1 MNWNRTL
8 RRGGGRKTAG
18 NDNSTSYKKALAA
31 ALLLM
36 GWGASC
42 NFIYADVTVSDS
54 KYNNMVTK
62 TDIGGNGTRYDI
74 NNQWTNKGNALNRF
88 DKFDIGQPDI
98 ANLHMGDA
106 NRQINVVQNKINIDG
121 VVNALKNG
129 KIGGDVYFLSSKG
142 IAVGATG
149 VINVGRLSLGTNT
162 TQGYLEAL
170 TGNTGTMSAGQLAG
184 NVFTDGNITVAGKIN
199 AIGDITIGAA
209 GKADIQSSAVL
220 QTGAVFDAL
229 PSNMNQLTADQMRA
243 QIVNLS
249 GIEQASAAVSD
260 ASGNITIYSPSAGA
274 FSGKAAT
281 RGGDFTLAA
290 GNGDQLSD
298 VTIPKEVS
306 ISITDAYVDTDSLK
320 DGAESGDITVS
331 ARNVPVT
338 KVSVMPDNTASVSV
352 KGSTLHAGDESGS
365 LAGNVDISAESQVD
379 LKAWNF
385 GGATASV
392 TMDKSSDVRNTI
404 TGDNVSV
411 SAVSTASSSIGS
423 LYGQI
428 SESFPGDVEVPE
440 SVWTTAFGTT
450 PLAGVAQEIDTLRG
464 IASVAKIS
472 SQAEVNLSGTDL
484 IAQGGKK
491 IPAGTAEDKIPDLPH
506 GTIAITS
513 HAVSEI
519 SSDTETA
526 GDVGFSYGQSDLS
539 SHVNIKDSTTYS
551 QSDTKVNAK
560 GENLVE
566 VAVEQAG
573 ERANQKKDLM
583 SAINVSVALANSD
596 VGLSVDKDSTMTSGG
611 NVDMDAE
618 AIRTLSSSAS
628 ALSGQELLGIGLSFA
643 KSDTA
648 AEAAVAGTVYAAGDV
663 SVDAVNRISK
673 EREKDGT
680 EKDKGDWTADSS
692 SAASLSEVRKQRPA
706 RNPPHGQNNSN
717 IFKSILGAFTGTGG
731 RGGQTASSFNNK
743 WGLNSATAVLLTDNT
758 SKASL
763 TGKVRGAE
771 AGVDGLYKGS
781 DSLGAGS
788 LAVTAQNTAKTSI
801 TAGVYQDFVFG
812 KKGGTSTNAT
822 RKENGVALAL
832 NVALLDENAEAYVG
846 GDVKTKGDVKI
857 EAETIRPQNEEFNP
871 FEGETAQKTAMATVN
886 TIFDMLNGEGNDYL
900 SSLVDSW
907 SQASGV
913 GDKMN
918 GAGSISVM
926 DYGDTA
932 KAYAAEGAKI
942 DAGGNAEIHA
952 ENDVTTIN
960 FSGQIRDPVK
970 GSSQGYT
977 EPAFWKKF
985 TTHFQNPLQEGT
997 SVIGGAAQA
1006 VILSNAAEAYVAQGA
1021 SVKSGKDTN
1030 VTAENRA
1037 WNLNMAAAGGNGQ
1050 DLAIDGTVNVNQISN
1065 SAKAYIAGIAEG
1077 QNVNVTARDNSSN
1090 INIGGAVA
1098 LSGGTSVGATI
1109 AYNDVVR
1116 DTEAYVSGKVTA
1128 EGGAE
1133 IAAENKGDIIAI
1145 SAAGSV
1151 TYDKKNTNALNS
1163 GSNGAN
1169 PTNPTAGQ
1177 SSGMQGLAQQLLNMG
1192 GTNRTIQTGSS
1203 IASSVGGQNAQMQQA
1218 KDGFALAAGV
1228 GVNFIEDS
1236 ARAYAAGTAETPV
1249 SITADYLT
1257 IDAKNNS
1264 RMNVGSGTLA
1274 LDLKQ
1279 QNNGGGTAIA
1289 GSFLY
1294 NDITAVTEAYGKDA
1308 ELTLSGREKDEKG
1321 QETDESLSIRA
1332 DNTDEILNIAASGSG
1347 TRNGKA
1353 AIAGQVSLNGLN
1365 NTTKAYA
1372 ENTTVHADE
1381 KATVS
1386 AIDAAKIGSY
1396 TGAAS
1401 FAMGDNA
1408 KAAVGASV
1416 GVNLIENTTEAYG
1429 KELSLAGTSGGQ
1441 GGDADIRAEEKVD
1454 LISIVASGAVNTGNS
1469 SGLTGSGSASGSKIT
1484 TKTSAYLDTAQNVSA
1499 GDVSVRALN
1508 QSGVTQGVGSLSL
1521 ATGQSNSV
1529 GAAVAVMVGDHT
1541 VGAYVKGD
1549 GKKENTITA
1558 DSLKVSA
1565 DNLYNNSAKKPAGE
1579 ETNDDPSNKTVAVG
1593 GAVSQGKVGAE
1604 GSVTVNVLKQTTD
1617 AYLGSGSYH
1626 VAGDTS
1632 VTAETKAKLFGLAG
1646 SVAASKGT
1654 GIGAAVDTQV
1664 YDGHTYAGI
1673 QDGAHLAMKGG
1684 ALTVEADSAEDLL
1697 SIGATL
1703 AGGTQVAGAGAAG
1716 AHSIETDTKAYIGN
1730 TEDKDIQDGR
1740 GVVITGAGQADVH
1753 AKDATTLDTWAG
1765 AGAGSNGQAGVGLT
1779 AAVEVV
1785 NKTVQA
1791 YVGNH
1796 ASLTGTGLS
1805 VKAENTSSST
1815 TAAIGLGVAT
1825 GQAGFAGAASETFV
1839 DHTTK
1844 AFVGKNASVTISG
1857 ADNRGTEIEAVSS
1870 FKQGSGAG
1878 SAGIGAGQVG
1888 VGLGNATVSLH
1899 ADTEAYAGDG
1909 AKIIGGEKVAITAS
1923 HTTDVTYATVALGV
1937 GGTAGFSGAVGVN
1950 VYDTKTYAYAGDGA
1964 ELSAEGEEGIAIEAS
1979 DTTAIDGGNG
1989 GAAAGL
1995 KGGAGAVVSVMNIT
2009 KDTEAYAGTQ
2019 AKLDSKGKVSLKA
2032 DASENLTNVSIQA
2045 AGGLYAGLAGAVNV
2059 TNIDAVTKAFTDTGA
2074 QINQKEGY
2082 QDGGDITVHAGHE
2095 IEKLLS
2101 SATGGAFGAGAI
2113 GAAVDVANIRTQ
2125 TNAYLGDSNTV
2136 HTKGALKVEAG
2147 DNLHG
2152 IESYAVAAAVG
2163 GVGLSGSISVYNFG
2177 GQLSDKDA
2185 ALLSGKVSEE
2195 DGNTTIDKWAAS
2207 EANKSEVKG
2216 ALTESF
2222 ETYGIDQGRD
2232 ILEKLDTEYSADAP
2246 AGTAGEKGT
2255 LARIGKGTTVD
2266 ADSVSVKADD
2276 TLSMKT
2282 GMGNLSEGGVGAAGA
2297 TVSVVN
2303 TDTQTKALV
2312 DDGAK
2317 VTTAGALDVAARAVH
2332 TMENTMVGASVSTGI
2347 SVQGTVQT
2355 WNDTSNVYALIGD
2368 TQGITAGSVSVAA
2381 DNDRKLTST
2390 VTGASVGMAAVN
2402 GAVVNASIGGTSEAG
2417 IGSEDGEGTYT
2428 GEVKADGDI
2437 SITSSADTDLSAKA
2451 IGAAA
2456 GLFSGTGTGVTL
2468 SSDVDTK
2475 SFVGK
2480 GEKLS
2485 AAKDMTITARNTP
2498 KLNAQAVS
2506 AGAGLAGVGVTVA
2519 SVTSRDDASVS
2530 ISDGAGLAAGEAARI
2545 QAETAR
2551 PEEGYN
2557 AFAQTKAGAGGVIG
2571 AGAVSDTTVTM
2582 TNKTNASIGNHVTI
2596 SAGTLQVTASHN
2608 DRADLQSDAVAA
2620 GGYSGSGADTDL
2632 TVDSAVNVS
2641 IGDGTSVTTT
2651 KETSILADNVSTK
2664 DYGKDNKNVLSAGAA
2679 VISGNGIVN
2688 NTSFTHTTGVAV
2700 GDVSFQAAASGLTDE
2715 EKKAGKTIHDK
2726 NAISIDAH
2734 SRITSYDNLNLST
2747 GTTVGAA
2754 HIVNNTKANVT
2765 TTVNVASGAD
2775 FKAGDTK
2782 EANTFYEKEEYAA
2795 GASHTGKTASYSG
2808 GSIGIGTRN
2817 DADLLSETVVDV
2829 FGAAGYA
2836 GSENNVTYTG
2846 TAKTTFDGKAE
2857 TALGDIRTAAGRD
2870 SSGAAGSITARANG
2884 DILNATA
2891 IPISVNK
2898 DPTAKITSDADLQI
2912 GKDAS
2917 IRSDRDIY
2925 LQSTGG
2931 NTYASGYGEVKD
2943 WVNAVGE
2950 AFGAEGSKVGKSQV
2964 LGDANAKIEGT
2975 AETGIHRNLSI
2986 TIWGE
2991 PEKDSDG
2998 HLTGKWITYVKRNGQ
3013 ISYTIGET
3021 VPVGADLF
3029 QRLDELQNLKG
3040 DPAAMAAYEMERNF
3054 IEAKLVEQGLGYYT
3068 QGGQFVRMPSDDM
3081 SELQSVKD
3089 SLKQYEGDLAKY
3101 ETAQEEAAA
3110 QQGALETL
3118 GNAYKDWKDASNAL
3132 AGAETAYNTAS
3143 TAKDNAESALT
3154 AASNA
3159 KDTAYSSVKAA
3170 AEAAGIDVDAYMA
3183 ANASEQIVVAYNA
3196 AVTDYNEANTAFSE
3210 ATAAFAAANSA
3221 YEKAGA
3227 AVDTAK
3233 TGYQNKA
3240 QSYNTAYKT
3249 SYTEDPSKLDTT
3261 VIKNEWDALVSEQS
3275 IYGSAVE
3282 GITYQKNQV
3291 AATDAFVQNGG
3302 TEQNGHF
3309 YLNGQE
3315 VTKYTYDGEEY
3326 SLLHTV
3332 AYQRLTHNLYIG
3344 DITAQLG
3351 DIHLEADTVSGAGTL
3366 KAGGDASVTITNS
3379 SPHNLIVGNVNVVGK
3394 GGTTAAGLGG
3404 MIFYNNSALQGSAG
3418 DVKASISSIN
3428 KDKTASFTGGVET
3441 RNTTDKPQVTIEST
3455 FRPTENKDYMVGGEP
3470 VFAAPTLRTTGIVYN
3485 PRGGL
3490 TVTSASGDVY
3500 NDGTF
3505 YTGTVDVAAAN
3516 GDYIQSFSPEADKGM
3531 TNIGGT
3537 PIDDSGNVQNTVGSG
3552 ILANGNIFISARYVN
3567 INSKIQS
3574 GLADWNVT
3582 IPKDY
3587 VLYYRDGEGKAVEVT
3602 EAKAK
3607 EMTGT
3612 TIYVGVKSGKDIV
3625 SAVSNES
3632 GNDAKTNYLTYDAAN
3647 DRFALSGIE
3656 VNGGRVSIVGTILN
3670 TSKDGKGQIQAL
3682 DGYGAIQVENLSGK
3696 DLELVN
3702 LSTGSGVEGQ
3712 IQITDLDWKNGGR
3725 KARTTTYTRENGKV
3739 KAEVET
3745 FSYDKNGNL
3754 TDSTK
3759 SGAAADKYDTTA
3771 GQWYSYQTGTDSSVT
3786 KTYEYHGTR
3795 ADWWGIENEQP
3806 TLQELLNIGGKQTG
3820 YEPGTPTVLN
3830 GGAYVSGS
3838 NVVENAETGKT
3849 QTGDNGYWTKSEVTF
3864 DKAGSTPVEK
3874 WDIRSKRLWYILGLA
3889 KKWDVKLEQTTEHT
3903 TIKQTSVKADYDIGI
3918 GFIGSDAGGTLSVK
3932 GNNQNVY
3939 VGGNVSNAAGTTTI
3953 SGNNIVQN
3961 GGLITTGSLVLNAS
3975 GNAGT
3980 AGSAIETNASHVSGK
3995 AGGDFAVSVADHGI
4009 TLGGITAGGTAAIT
4023 TAGGITQDKD
4033 ALLTGKRVELTA
4045 ENGAITGANS
4055 AALQVSVT
4063 GQEYAKDTGLK
4074 ASAYGNI
4081 SIENTSGDL
4090 YLDSVTSEAGDVTLT
4105 TNGSFVD
4112 NNFTDTEDEDAK
4124 AKLLGWANKA
4134 VLENS
4139 ENTITKQ
4146 KDMLVYKV
4154 EEKYSRYN
4162 ALKANVKDGKYTL
4175 SDAERDTLTKSGV
4188 DADAYIAERQAE
4200 YDGLKAAGVDTW
4212 TAETVKA
4219 YTDNIRAS
4227 KDTIY
4232 GNASLTKDALAGDTF
4247 LTKDE
4252 KASIL
4257 VGSAKSAKDLLVT
4270 FAPGGI
4276 KEGITD
4282 TNTTIKQVPHV
4293 SGRNVSLI
4301 AKGNAKQEDGSGSI
4315 GKKTEGMPIDLS
4327 AGNLEHL
4334 TSAELLALASAER
4347 GDFQVNGDTV
4357 IVSSVSSIAADA
4369 AGKITARAEKG
4380 GLYLVTENGYNAG
4393 SELFADD
4400 ELRLKA
4406 SGDITGITVGSN
4418 DQIVL
4423 ESGEGKI
4430 SDVTISEG
4438 TGVLTARAQDGVSLT
4453 KDSGDLVIHTVYA
4466 SEGDVSLT
4474 VADGAS
4480 IYGEGGHDAD
4490 DESGE
4495 KVQGTTF
4502 INIQGENVTISAKD
4516 GKVANLGTNGTEDG
4530 EGNYNSLGIKVT
4542 GTPASETEEA
4552 VPGKFIADASGY
4564 GDVTFFGDIADGTNV
4579 SANTLNVT
4587 SRGTIAGGTF
4597 TAAGALSVHNA
4608 AEHTASQA
4616 PKGTITGGTFIGQS
4630 ASITNES
4637 VQTANEAGLTT
4648 GGITGGAFTANGT
4661 GENDSLTIHN
4671 AGTIAG
4677 GSFNGKALTDVSNTG
4692 TIDGGTYSGAS
4703 VSVTNAGTLSAADI
4717 TAASGSLTF
4726 TDTEEAKTGGEE
4738 GKEVNLTADKGDVTI
4753 TAQGTF
4759 DVTTVTS
4766 AGRTALE
4773 SGKSASIGTLAAGS
4787 AVLTTTGEDS
4797 SLTVNTSHV
4806 ANGYTVDAKG
4816 DVKLDKVISGETSIT
4831 AGGNVT
4837 NDSLTAGGDVTIT
4850 AGGTLTA
4857 NTVTVEGHSVQTESA
4872 GGTTIG
4878 SLTAGSASLTT
4889 TGEDSDLKVN
4899 LSKVAGEL
4907 AAKAAGAAD
4916 LHTVTAGKTTITAG
4930 GNVTNDTIDASGD
4943 VTINAGGT
4951 VDTNTVTAEGHHVQ
4965 TESAGSST
4973 IGTLTAGSSSLT
4985 TTGAN
4990 SGLTVNTSR
4999 IAGDLAAKAAGSA
5012 VLTNVEAGKTT
5023 IEAGGDIS
5031 NDSLTATGDV
5041 TITSTG
5047 GSVGSNQ
5054 LNAGAN
5060 NITINSEID
5069 TNVSELTGGETSI
5082 TAGGSVSN
5090 ETLTANGDVT
5100 ITAETGSITSG
5111 TLSGGDNNVTLKSG
5125 ASTNVTTL
5133 TGGTTS
5139 IIAGGNVT
5147 NDMLNASGAVEITS
5161 TGGSVGSN
5169 TLDAG
5174 ANSVTISSGTNT
5186 NVSELT
5192 GGETSI
5198 TASGDISNDSLT
5210 AAGDVTINAGGTLT
5224 ANAVTAEG
5232 HSVQTESAGGTTIG
5246 GLTAGSASLTT
5257 TGEGSGLNVTTTN
5270 VTGDLTANI
5279 AGAADLHTVTAGKTT
5294 ITAGGNVTNTTLNA
5308 GETSITA
5315 GGSVESGTLTTTGD
5329 LTVKADEAIKAN
5341 TIKSEDQKVILGAGT
5356 NVTVNTLTGGTAEVT
5371 AVKGDISLIHS
5382 TVTDLLKLGAG
5393 ANVTLTESVSKILG
5407 VNAGK
5412 NITGKADEEGKVTI
5426 TSGDI
5431 TMNAGENIHLTTEDH
5446 VNKLSGVD
5454 LTGKPLPVTGSGSAG
5469 SLITGSAEGHTF
5481 GGASGSASLTSN
5493 TGKVTLTAGDTVEA
5507 DNIHLDT
5514 AGGTGTPQT
5523 GGTAELHL
5531 NGNVIGVDNVSG
5543 TGETEKIHITVNGG
5557 ADQKPAY
5564 HAGIHSGNP
5573 DVETIVTGSQIQ
5585 HLDLTGKD
5593 KVGVT
5598 NTQLSGD
5605 SVIATD
5611 TVRTEIEKNGNT
5623 AAAEHIG
5630 SLFLSGTNIETGE
5643 LFTDIKNGI
5652 TINGVR
5658 FPYTASSVMARAL
5671 YGDQY
5676 LGRDGRKK
5684 EEKELAA
5691 KGGEILFAE
5700 VSQDEQYHA
5709 VTL

>member
-18 NDNSTSYKKALAA
+18 NDNSTSYRKALAA

-54 KYNNMVTK
+54 KYNNTVTK
-62 TDIGGNGTRYDI
+62 TDIGSNGTRYDI
-74 NNQWTNKGNALNRF
+74 HNQWTNKGNALNRF
-88 DKFDIGQPDI
+88 DKFDIGRPDI

-142 IAVGATG
+142 IAVGKTG
-149 VINVGRLSLGTNT
+149 VINVGRLSLGTNV
-162 TQGYLEAL
+162 TQGYLDML
-170 TGNTGTMSAGQLAG
+170 TGDTGTLSAGQLAG
-184 NVFTDGNITVAGKIN
+184 NVFTNGNITVAGKIN
-199 AIGDITIGAA
+199 ATGDITIGAA

-220 QTGAVFDAL
+220 NTGAVFTAL
-229 PSNMNQLTADQMRA
+229 PANMNQLTADQMRGK
-243 QIVNLS
+243 IVNLS
-249 GIEQASAAVSD
+249 GIEQATAAVSD
-260 ASGNITIYSPSAGA
+260 ASGNITIYSPGA
-274 FSGKAAT
+274 VKFSGQAAT

-320 DGAESGDITVS
+320 DKAKSGDINVS

-338 KVSVMPDNTASVSV
+338 KVSVLPDNTASVSV
-352 KGSTLHAGDESGS
+352 KGSTLHAGDRNGS

-385 GGATASV
+385 GGAAASV
-392 TMDKSSDVRNTI
+392 TMEKNGDKRNTI

-428 SESFPGDVEVPE
+428 SEALPGDVEVPE

-472 SQAEVNLSGTDL
+472 SKAEVDLSGTDL

-1549 GKKENTITA
+1549 GKKENTIA
-1558 DSLKVSA
+1558 VDSLAVSA
-1565 DNLYNNSAKKPAGE
+1565 ENLYNNSAKKPAGE

-1740 GVVITGAGQADVH
+1740 GVVITGAGQTDVH
-1753 AKDATTLDTWAG
+1753 AKDSTTLDTWAG

-1791 YVGNH
+1791 YVGNG

-1805 VKAENTSSST
+1805 VKAENTSEST
-1815 TAAIGLGVAT
+1815 TAAFGLGAAT

-1844 AFVGKNASVTISG
+1844 AFVGKNASVTIG
-1857 ADNRGTEIEAVSS
+1857 GTDNSGTEIEAVSS

-1909 AKIIGGEKVAITAS
+1909 ARIIGGEKAVIAAS

-1950 VYDTKTYAYAGDGA
+1950 VYDTKTHAYAGAGA
-1964 ELSAEGEEGIAIEAS
+1964 ELSADGKEGISIEAS
-1979 DTTAIDGGNG
+1979 DSTHIEGGNG
-1989 GAAAGL
+1989 GAGAGA
-1995 KGGAGAVVSVMNIT
+1995 KGGAGASVSVMNIT

-2045 AGGLYAGLAGAVNV
+2045 AGGMYAGLAGAVNV

-2113 GAAVDVANIRTQ
+2113 GAAVDVANVRTQ

-2147 DNLHG
+2147 DNLHA

-2177 GQLSDKDA
+2177 SQLSDEDA

-2195 DGNTTIDKWAAS
+2195 GGNTTIDKWAAS

-2266 ADSVSVKADD
+2266 AGSVSVKADD

-2303 TDTQTKALV
+2303 TDTQTKAFV

-2317 VTTAGALDVAARAVH
+2317 ITAERALDVAARAAH

-2368 TQGITAGSVSVAA
+2368 TRGITAGSVSVAA
-2381 DNDRKLTST
+2381 DNDRTFTST

-2417 IGSEDGEGTYT
+2417 VGREDGEGTYT

-2485 AAKDMTITARNTP
+2485 AAKDLTITARNTP
-2498 KLNAQAVS
+2498 KMSAQAVS
-2506 AGAGLAGVGVTVA
+2506 AGAGLAGIGVTVA
-2519 SVTSRDDASVS
+2519 NVTSKDDASVS

-2734 SRITSYDNLNLST
+2734 SSITSYDNLNLST

-2765 TTVNVASGAD
+2765 TTVTVAPGAD
-2775 FKAGDTK
+2775 FKAGDTE
-2782 EANTFYEKEEYAA
+2782 EANTFYDKEEYAA
-2795 GASHTGKTASYSG
+2795 GASHTGKNASYSG
-2808 GSIGIGTRN
+2808 GSIGIGTKN

-2836 GSENNVTYTG
+2836 GSENNVTYNG
-2846 TAKTTFDGKAE
+2846 MAKTAFDGKAE

-2964 LGDANAKIEGT
+2964 LGDANAKIEGK

-2986 TIWGE
+2986 AIWGE
-2991 PEKDSDG
+2991 PEKDSKG

-3040 DPAAMAAYEMERNF
+3040 DPAAMASYESERNF

-3068 QGGQFVRMPSDDM
+3068 QGGQFVRMPSDDT
-3081 SELQSVKD
+3081 SELESVKG
-3089 SLKQYEGDLAKY
+3089 SLTQYEGDLTKY
-3101 ETAQEEAAA
+3101 ETAQREAAA

-3132 AGAETAYNTAS
+3132 AGAETSYNDAS
-3143 TAKDNAESALT
+3143 TAKTNAENALT

-3159 KDTAYSSVKAA
+3159 KDTAYSSVTAA
-3170 AEAAGIDVDAYMA
+3170 AEAAGYTNVSDYME
-3183 ANASEQIVVAYNA
+3183 ANASEQVVLDYNA
-3196 AVTDYNEANTAFSE
+3196 AVTSYTEANSSFAAANTAF
-3210 ATAAFAAANSA
+3210 
-3221 YEKAGA
+3221 
-3227 AVDTAK
+3227 DTASGKYQEAQSAAK
-3233 TGYQNKA
+3233 TAKDSYQSKVN
-3240 QSYNTAYKT
+3240 SYNT
-3249 SYTEDPSKLDTT
+3249 SYETKYAEDPSSFDTT
-3261 VIKNEWDALVSEQS
+3261 VIQAEWDALVSEQS
-3275 IYGSAVE
+3275 IYGSAIE

-3291 AATDAFVQNGG
+3291 AATEDFQKKAGFV
-3302 TEQNGHF
+3302 EENGHF
-3309 YLNGQE
+3309 Y
-3315 VTKYTYDGEEY
+3315 VTIDGKKTEWTEKDKDGKDVTGYYTYNGVQY

-3332 AYQRLTHNLYIG
+3332 VYQRLTHNLTIG

-3351 DIHLEADTVSGAGTL
+3351 DIHLEADTVSGAGSL
-3366 KAGGDASVTITNS
+3366 AAGGDAKVTISNN
-3379 SPHNLIVGNVNVVGK
+3379 SPHNLIVGNVTVSGK
-3394 GGTTAAGLGG
+3394 GGTTAAGQGG
-3404 MIFYNNSALQGSAG
+3404 MIFYNGSALQGSAA
-3418 DVKASISSIN
+3418 DVKAGIYAAN
-3428 KDKTASFTGGVET
+3428 KDKTASFTGSVET
-3441 RNTTDKPQVTIEST
+3441 RNTTDKPQVTIESN
-3455 FRPTENKDYMVGGEP
+3455 FRPTAEAEYMVGGEP
-3470 VFAAPTLRTTGIVYN
+3470 VFAAPSLTIGGYVYN
-3485 PRGGL
+3485 PRGGV
-3490 TVTSASGDVY
+3490 TVKSASGDVY
-3500 NDGTF
+3500 NKGRIE
-3505 YTGTVDVAAAN
+3505 GGIVDVAVAS
-3516 GDYIQSFSPEADKGM
+3516 GDYIQSYSPDADKGM

-3537 PIDDSGNVQNTVGSG
+3537 PIDDSGNVQTEVGSG
-3552 ILANGNIFISARYVN
+3552 ILANGNVFISARYVN

-3574 GLADWNVT
+3574 GLADWKVN
-3582 IPKDY
+3582 IPENY
-3587 VLYYRDGEGKAVEVT
+3587 VLYYKDGSGKVVEVT
-3602 EAKAK
+3602 EDAAKK
-3607 EMTGT
+3607 MTGT
-3612 TIYVGVKSGKDIV
+3612 TIYVGVKKGNAIV

-3632 GNDAKTNYLTYDAAN
+3632 GNDAKDNYLTYDAAN

-3656 VNGGRVSIVGTILN
+3656 VHGGQVSITGTILN

-3682 DGYGAIQVENLSGK
+3682 DGYGSIAVENLSGK

-3702 LSTGSGVEGQ
+3702 LSTGSGVEGK

-3725 KARTTTYTRENGKV
+3725 KARTTTYTRKDGTV
-3739 KAEVET
+3739 TAEVET
-3745 FSYDKNGNL
+3745 FSYDKSGKL
-3754 TDSTK
+3754 TGSAKST
-3759 SGAAADKYDTTA
+3759 AAADKYDTNA
-3771 GQWYSYQTGTDSSVT
+3771 NQWYSYQTGTDSSVT

-3806 TLQELLNIGGKQTG
+3806 TLEELLAIGGKQTG

-3838 NVVENAETGKT
+3838 SVVDNAETGKT
-3849 QTGDNGYWTKSEVTF
+3849 QTGDDGYWTKSEVTF
-3864 DKAGSTPVEK
+3864 DKAGSKPVEK

-3903 TIKQTSVKADYDIGI
+3903 TINQTSVKADYDIGI
-3918 GFIGSDAGGTLSVK
+3918 GFIGTEAGGQLSIA
-3932 GNNQNVY
+3932 GGSQNVY
-3939 VGGNVSNAAGTTTI
+3939 VSGSISNAGGTTTI
-3953 SGNNIVQN
+3953 SGKDIVSG
-3961 GGLITTGSLVLNAS
+3961 GGLITTGSLVMNAS

-3980 AGSAIETNASHVSGK
+3980 AGSAIETNASHLSGT
-3995 AGGDFAVSVADHGI
+3995 AGGDFAVSVADHGV
-4009 TLGGITAGGTAAIT
+4009 TTGTITAGGTAAIT
-4023 TAGGITQDKD
+4023 AAGSITQEAG
-4033 ALLTGKRVELTA
+4033 ALLTGKRIELTA
-4045 ENGAITGANS
+4045 ESGAISGAGNT
-4055 AALQVSVT
+4055 ALQIFAT

-4074 ASAYGNI
+4074 ANAYGNI

-4105 TNGSFVD
+4105 TSGSFVD

-4139 ENTITKQ
+4139 EQTITKQ

-4162 ALKANVKDGKYTL
+4162 ALRANVKDGTYTL
-4175 SDAERDTLTKSGV
+4175 SDGEKQILSAQGIDAE
-4188 DADAYIAERQAE
+4188 AYIAERQAE
-4200 YDGLKAAGVDTW
+4200 YDSLKEVGVDTW
-4212 TAETVKA
+4212 TADGVKA
-4219 YTDNIRAS
+4219 YTDGIWAS
-4227 KDTIY
+4227 GDSIY
-4232 GNASLTKDALAGDTF
+4232 GNASLTKDALDGDNF
-4247 LTKDE
+4247 LTQDE

-4270 FAPGGI
+4270 FSPGGI

-4293 SGRNVSLI
+4293 SGKNVSLI
-4301 AKGNAKQEDGSGSI
+4301 AKGDAAGTAGSGSI
-4315 GKKTEGMPIDLS
+4315 GKKTENLQIDLS
-4327 AGNLEHL
+4327 AGNLENL

-4347 GDFQVNGDTV
+4347 GDFKVDGDMVT
-4357 IVSSVSSIAADA
+4357 VSSVSSIAADA
-4369 AGKITARAEKG
+4369 TDTITAKALKG
-4380 GLYLVTENGYNAG
+4380 GLYLVTENGYNEG

-4438 TGVLTARAQDGVSLT
+4438 NGVLTARAKDGVSLT

-4466 SEGDVSLT
+4466 SEGDVELT

-4480 IYGEGGHDAD
+4480 VYGEGGNDGD

-4502 INIQGENVTISAKD
+4502 INIQGENVKISAKD
-4516 GKVANLGTNGTEDG
+4516 GGQVKHLGTNGTEDG
-4530 EGNYNSLGIKVT
+4530 EGKYNSLGIKVT
-4542 GTPASETEEA
+4542 GTPASEAREA
-4552 VPGKFIADASGY
+4552 AQPGTFTAHISGH
-4564 GDVTFFGDIADGTNV
+4564 GDVTFFGDITDGTNV
-4579 SANTLNVT
+4579 SAGTSLHVT

-4597 TAAGALSVHNA
+4597 ETAGALSVHNA
-4608 AEHTASQA
+4608 AEHAASQA

-4637 VQTANEAGLTT
+4637 EMTTNEAGQTT
-4648 GGITGGAFTANGT
+4648 GGITGGTFTANGT
-4661 GENDSLTIHN
+4661 GEGHRLTIKNAGTLAGGNFTSQSLTDLSN
-4671 AGTIAG
+4671 TGTIAG
-4677 GSFNGKALTDVSNTG
+4677 GNFT
-4692 TIDGGTYSGAS
+4692 GAS
-4703 VSVTNAGTLSAADI
+4703 VNVENAGTLSEADI
-4717 TAASGSLTF
+4717 SAESGGLTF
-4726 TDTEEAKTGGEE
+4726 TDTAEAVTGGEE
-4738 GKEVNLTADKGDVTI
+4738 GKEVHLKANGDVTI
-4753 TAQGTF
+4753 TAKGAF
-4759 DVTTVTS
+4759 DVTSITAGGKTTLTS
-4766 AGRTALE
+4766 AQ
-4773 SGKSASIGTLAAGS
+4773 SASIGTLEAGS
-4787 AVLTTTGEDS
+4787 ASLTTTGEGS
-4797 SLTVNTSHV
+4797 GLTVNTSNV
-4806 ANGYTVDAKG
+4806 KNGYTVDVKG
-4816 DVKLDKVISGETSIT
+4816 DAKLDEVTSGETFIT

-4837 NDSLTAGGDVTIT
+4837 NDSLTAAGDVTIT

-4878 SLTAGSASLTT
+4878 SLTAGRASLTT
-4889 TGEDSDLKVN
+4889 TGAGRDLKVN
-4899 LSKVAGEL
+4899 LSEVAGEL
-4907 AAKAAGAAD
+4907 VANAAGAAD
-4916 LHTVTAGKTTITAG
+4916 LHTVNAGKTTITAG
-4930 GNVTNDTIDASGD
+4930 GNVTNDSLTASGDVNITSTGSTVGSKTLDAGANSVTIKSGTDTNVEKLTGGTTSITAGKNVMNDTLTASGD
-4943 VTINAGGT
+4943 VTINA
-4951 VDTNTVTAEGHHVQ
+4951 
-4965 TESAGSST
+4965 
-4973 IGTLTAGSSSLT
+4973 TAGSTISS
-4985 TTGAN
+4985 
-4990 SGLTVNTSR
+4990 
-4999 IAGDLAAKAAGSA
+4999 
-5012 VLTNVEAGKTT
+5012 
-5023 IEAGGDIS
+5023 
-5031 NDSLTATGDV
+5031 
-5041 TITSTG
+5041 
-5047 GSVGSNQ
+5047 
-5054 LNAGAN
+5054 
-5060 NITINSEID
+5060 
-5069 TNVSELTGGETSI
+5069 
-5082 TAGGSVSN
+5082 
-5090 ETLTANGDVT
+5090 
-5100 ITAETGSITSG
+5100 
-5111 TLSGGDNNVTLKSG
+5111 TLSAGTNGVTLKSG
-5125 ASTNVTTL
+5125 GDTNVTTL

-5139 IIAGGNVT
+5139 IIAGGNAALSTVNAGKTTIEAAGNVT
-5147 NDMLNASGAVEITS
+5147 NDTLTAGGAVEITSTGGTVGSKTLDAGANSVTIKSGTDTNVEKLTGGTTSINAGKNVMNDTLTAGGDVTITAEAGSITSGTLSGGDNSVTLKSGTTTNVTTLAGGTTSITAGGNVTNDTLTAGGAVEITS
-5161 TGGSVGSN
+5161 TGGSVGSK
-5169 TLDAG
+5169 TIDAG
-5174 ANSVTISSGTNT
+5174 AESVTIKSGT
-5186 NVSELT
+5186 
-5192 GGETSI
+5192 
-5198 TASGDISNDSLT
+5198 D
-5210 AAGDVTINAGGTLT
+5210 
-5224 ANAVTAEG
+5224 
-5232 HSVQTESAGGTTIG
+5232 
-5246 GLTAGSASLTT
+5246 
-5257 TGEGSGLNVTTTN
+5257 TN
-5270 VTGDLTANI
+5270 VTSMT
-5279 AGAADLHTVTAGKTT
+5279 
-5294 ITAGGNVTNTTLNA
+5294 GGT
-5308 GETSITA
+5308 TSITA

-5329 LTVKADEAIKAN
+5329 LTVKADETIKAN

-5356 NVTVNTLTGGTAEVT
+5356 NVTVDTLTGGSAEITAE
-5371 AVKGDISLIHS
+5371 KGDISLIHS
-5382 TVTDLLKLGAG
+5382 TVKDLLNLDAG
-5393 ANVTLTESVSKILG
+5393 ANVTLTESVSKTLG
-5407 VNAGK
+5407 INAGK
-5412 NITGKADEEGKVTI
+5412 NITGVTI

-5431 TMNAGENIHLTTEDH
+5431 EMNADGHIHLTTEDH
-5446 VNKLSGVD
+5446 VNKLDGVD

-5469 SLITGSAEGHTF
+5469 SLLTGSAEGHTF
-5481 GGASGSASLTSN
+5481 GGAAGSASLTSN
-5493 TGKVTLTAGDTVEA
+5493 TGKITLTAGDSVEA
-5507 DNIHLDT
+5507 DNIYLDT
-5514 AGGTGTPQT
+5514 AGGTGEPQK
-5523 GGTAELHL
+5523 GGTAQLHL

-5543 TGETEKIHITVNGG
+5543 TGETEKVHITVNGG
-5557 ADQKPAY
+5557 ADHDPAY

-5598 NTQLSGD
+5598 NTHLSGN

-5611 TVRTEIEKNGNT
+5611 AVRTEIKKNENT
-5623 AAAEHIG
+5623 GTAEHIG

-5676 LGRDGRKK
+5676 LGRDGREK

-5691 KGGEILFAE
+5691 KDGEILFAE
-5700 VSQDEQYHA
+5700 VSHDEQYHA
-5709 VTL
+5709 VTM